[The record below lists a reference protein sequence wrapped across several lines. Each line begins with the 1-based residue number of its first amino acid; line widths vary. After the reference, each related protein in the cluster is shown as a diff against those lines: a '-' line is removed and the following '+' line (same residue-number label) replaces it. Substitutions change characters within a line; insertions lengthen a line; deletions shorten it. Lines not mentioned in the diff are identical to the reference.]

1 MKLLKKGCGTHMYKV
16 GIIGDKDSVMGLLAL
31 GIDIFPAYE
40 ADEIKKIIKDLAEKE
55 YAIIYITEKAS
66 LLVQEYIARYKDN
79 KMPAIIV
86 IPGIGGSMG
95 LGMNEVRESAK
106 RAIGA
111 DILFN
116 D

>member
-1 MKLLKKGCGTHMYKV
+1 MYKV
-16 GIIGDKDSVMGLLAL
+16 GIIGDKDSIMGFLAL

-40 ADEIKKIIKDLAEKE
+40 ADEIKRNIKDLVEKE
-55 YAIIYITEKAS
+55 YAIIYITEQAS

-79 KMPAIIV
+79 RLPAIII

-95 LGMNEVRESAK
+95 IGMNEVRESAK

-111 DILFN
+111 DILFSE
-116 D
+116 